1 MTALAFELSRTVH
14 HDGHG
19 GVADDL
25 DTVDGVAAWIA
36 QAAPLVAEV
45 LGQPFTSADLDPEQP
60 FASADLDPEQP
71 FASADLD
78 PEQARS
84 AGITPERPFASADV
98 DPERVRPGLLE
109 LRRAIRSLFAHA
121 VQQPTRADVPNLLA
135 PAAAIAHLNKTADHL
150 GTQHLAWPPTGDPH
164 LLWSGRLKS
173 PNTLLLATTAHT
185 AITFLT
191 SPDRDRLRA
200 CPAARCVK
208 YFVQTDPRQT
218 WCTPTCANRGR
229 VQRHYH
235 RTHSPT
241 P

>member
-45 LGQPFTSADLDPEQP
+45 LGHPFTSANLNPERPVASADLNSDRCRR
-60 FASADLDPEQP
+60 FASADI
-71 FASADLD
+71 
-78 PEQARS
+78 
-84 AGITPERPFASADV
+84 GPERPFVSADV
-98 DPERVRPGLLE
+98 DPERARLGLLE

-121 VQQPTRADVPNLLA
+121 VQQPTRADIPNLLA
-135 PAAAIAHLNKTADHL
+135 PAAARAHLNKTADNL
-150 GTQHLAWPPTGDPH
+150 GTQHLAWPPAGDPH
-164 LLWSGRLKS
+164 LLWSGRSKS

-185 AITFLT
+185 AIAFLT
-191 SPDRDRLRA
+191 GPDRARLRA

-208 YFVQTDPRQT
+208 YFVQTDPRQA

-235 RTHSPT
+235 RTRQ
-241 P
+241 

>member
-36 QAAPLVAEV
+36 HAAPLVAEV
-45 LGQPFTSADLDPEQP
+45 LGQPFAAADENPD
-60 FASADLDPEQP
+60 
-71 FASADLD
+71 
-78 PEQARS
+78 RS
-84 AGITPERPFASADV
+84 RPFASADV
-98 DPERVRPGLLE
+98 DPERARPGLIE

-121 VQQPTRADVPNLLA
+121 VQHPTRADVLNLLA

-164 LLWSGRLKS
+164 LLWSGRAKS

-185 AITFLT
+185 AIAFLT
-191 SPDRDRLRA
+191 SPDRARLRA

-235 RTHSPT
+235 RTHSTT